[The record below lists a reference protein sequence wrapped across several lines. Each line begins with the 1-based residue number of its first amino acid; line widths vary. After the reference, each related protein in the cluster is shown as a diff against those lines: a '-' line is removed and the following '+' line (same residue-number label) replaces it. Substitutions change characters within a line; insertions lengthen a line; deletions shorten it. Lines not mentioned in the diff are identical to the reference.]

1 MDENKFYIGIDLGG
15 TDIKGGVVDGKGNI
29 VYSHSDPTET
39 AKGAETVMD
48 NIAKLTGYLL
58 KKSGISIENTVGIG
72 MGVPGM
78 IDSKKGEVIFSNNF
92 GWKHVAISE
101 GIAKRT
107 GFSVKIANDA
117 NVAALG
123 EAYFGA
129 GSEYDDCVMITLGT
143 GVGSG
148 IIAGK
153 KLFEGNKSAGAEIGH
168 MVICYGGEQCTCGRK
183 GCFEAY
189 SSATAL
195 KRDTKRA
202 MEAHK
207 DSKMW
212 EIGSTDNVSGR
223 TAFDYKDKDVYAK
236 EVVDNYIEKLACGL
250 ANIANVFRPHVIMLG
265 GGVSNQG
272 DNLVIPVQKA
282 LDREIFA
289 GEEGPACPVRIA
301 KLGNKAGI
309 LGAAALLMD
318 RI

>member
-15 TDIKGGVVDGKGNI
+15 TDIKGGVVDGNGNI
-29 VYSHSDPTET
+29 VYSHSVPTET

-58 KKSGISIENTVGIG
+58 KNAGISIENTVGIG

-195 KRDTKRA
+195 KRDTKR
-202 MEAHK
+202 
-207 DSKMW
+207 D
-212 EIGSTDNVSGR
+212 T
-223 TAFDYKDKDVYAK
+223 
-236 EVVDNYIEKLACGL
+236 
-250 ANIANVFRPHVIMLG
+250 
-265 GGVSNQG
+265 
-272 DNLVIPVQKA
+272 
-282 LDREIFA
+282 
-289 GEEGPACPVRIA
+289 
-301 KLGNKAGI
+301 
-309 LGAAALLMD
+309 
-318 RI
+318 